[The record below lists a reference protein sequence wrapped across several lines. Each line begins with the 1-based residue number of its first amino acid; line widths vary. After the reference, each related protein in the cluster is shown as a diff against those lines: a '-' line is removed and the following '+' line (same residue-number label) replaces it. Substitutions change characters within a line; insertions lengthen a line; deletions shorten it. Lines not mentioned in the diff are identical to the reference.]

1 MQVRSLEVLLFLPL
15 DSEKKQ
21 ETMIA
26 EVETEEVETEE
37 VETEEVETEEVEEI
51 QIVSKKTGLANR
63 AITAISRSEP
73 NVIDAVKKREMAEMV
88 VIEEAEMETE
98 EVDSNDV
105 MIEVET
111 EEVETEEVETE
122 EVETE
127 EVETVEVETVE
138 MDSNDVIIEVE
149 TEEVETV
156 KMDSNDVMIEVET
169 EEVAIIEIVNK
180 HEGEI
185 GIVRDVEMT
194 ISLSELNVTD
204 VESQRVG
211 VDQVIEVKDEK
222 VIVEVIEGLREETT
236 EEMIHE
242 EAQETIRI
250 ALIIV
255 EAKEEAAVQETTE
268 IEIDADYA

>member
-1 MQVRSLEVLLFLPL
+1 MQVRSLEVLLFLLL

-26 EVETEEVETEE
+26 EVETEEV
-37 VETEEVETEEVEEI
+37 
-51 QIVSKKTGLANR
+51 
-63 AITAISRSEP
+63 
-73 NVIDAVKKREMAEMV
+73 
-88 VIEEAEMETE
+88 
-98 EVDSNDV
+98 
-105 MIEVET
+105 
-111 EEVETEEVETE
+111 
-122 EVETE
+122 
-127 EVETVEVETVE
+127 
-138 MDSNDVIIEVE
+138 
-149 TEEVETV
+149 
-156 KMDSNDVMIEVET
+156 DSNDVMIEVET

-180 HEGEI
+180 HEVEI
-185 GIVRDVEMT
+185 GIARDVGMT

-204 VESQRVG
+204 VESQKVG

-236 EEMIHE
+236 EEMIHG

>member
-180 HEGEI
+180 HEVEI
-185 GIVRDVEMT
+185 GIARDVGMT

>member
-1 MQVRSLEVLLFLPL
+1 
-15 DSEKKQ
+15 
-21 ETMIA
+21 
-26 EVETEEVETEE
+26 
-37 VETEEVETEEVEEI
+37 
-51 QIVSKKTGLANR
+51 
-63 AITAISRSEP
+63 
-73 NVIDAVKKREMAEMV
+73 
-88 VIEEAEMETE
+88 
-98 EVDSNDV
+98 
-105 MIEVET
+105 
-111 EEVETEEVETE
+111 
-122 EVETE
+122 
-127 EVETVEVETVE
+127 
-138 MDSNDVIIEVE
+138 
-149 TEEVETV
+149 
-156 KMDSNDVMIEVET
+156 MDSNDVMIEVET

-180 HEGEI
+180 HEVEI
-185 GIVRDVEMT
+185 GIARDVGMT

>member
-1 MQVRSLEVLLFLPL
+1 MQVRSLEVLLFLLL
-15 DSEKKQ
+15 DSEKKL
-21 ETMIA
+21 ETMI
-26 EVETEEVETEE
+26 VEVETEE

-63 AITAISRSEP
+63 AITAISHSEP
-73 NVIDAVKKREMAEMV
+73 NVIDAVKKREIVEMV
-88 VIEEAEMETE
+88 DIEEAEMETE

-111 EEVETEEVETE
+111 EEV
-122 EVETE
+122 
-127 EVETVEVETVE
+127 
-138 MDSNDVIIEVE
+138 
-149 TEEVETV
+149 
-156 KMDSNDVMIEVET
+156 
-169 EEVAIIEIVNK
+169 AIIEIVNK
-180 HEGEI
+180 HEVEI
-185 GIVRDVEMT
+185 GIARDVGMT

-204 VESQRVG
+204 VESQKVG
-211 VDQVIEVKDEK
+211 VEQVIEVKDEK

-236 EEMIHE
+236 EEMIHG